1 MSQKTTAQPTG
12 PAHAPETPAMRETRK
27 PFVRPAVT
35 EMGGLTGVTLLTGNV

>member
-12 PAHAPETPAMRETRK
+12 PGHDPRTPATREARK

-35 EMGGLTGVTLLTGNV
+35 EMGALTGVTLLTGNV